1 MIKIKNY
8 SCILIFLLSFAAYAQ
23 SSEFAQEEEFVSNFA
38 DQAIE
43 ILSDEVISENDK
55 TSRFTNVVMN
65 AIDLNLISKFVLS
78 KTWKNSTDEQ
88 KERYLIAFKDYF
100 INSYANKLDQYS
112 GEQVQIVGSEAAGKY
127 VIVESNIVREGTD
140 TLKINLKWRLINRDG
155 DIKIIDLNIEGISL
169 VIAQREEFQSFLANN
184 DNDIEKL
191 IDKIITVSNY
201 IFLDYFD
208 GKPLGFQPITNP
220 ASTL

>member
-8 SCILIFLLSFAAYAQ
+8 SWILIFLLSFAAYAQ
-23 SSEFAQEEEFVSNFA
+23 SSQFAQEEEFVSNFA
-38 DQAIE
+38 DKAIE
-43 ILSDEVISENDK
+43 ILSDESISENDK

-184 DNDIEKL
+184 DNDIEKYLQHCKDCYNHL
-191 IDKIITVSNY
+191 ILILKRHAWT
-201 IFLDYFD
+201 L
-208 GKPLGFQPITNP
+208 PLTYK
-220 ASTL
+220 